1 MRKIYF
7 IIILIIFSVFSF
19 TKTVKSQSESDFEM
33 MKNIEIFIEIYK
45 SLNANYVEDIQHGKI
60 MKKAIDKMLADLD
73 PYTVYIPESKMEDY
87 KYMTTGQYGGIGAVI
102 HKREDYVEIAEPYE
116 NSPAHKAGMEA
127 GDLIIAID
135 GESAKDKSTSDVS
148 EILKGQPKT
157 EVKLLIRKA
166 VSGEEKEITIIREEI
181 KITDIPYYGMLNEH
195 IGYIKLSGFT
205 NNVSKEFKE
214 AFVEMKKEN
223 NIDALVIDLRGNG
236 GGLLNEAVS
245 ICNLFVKKGEEIVS
259 TKGKLVDKNRVYR
272 TSSNPVDKD
281 IPLVVLI
288 DGRSASASEIVS
300 GAIQDLDRGV
310 VIGEKTFGKGL
321 VQNILSLDYNTKLK
335 ITVAKYYIPSGR
347 CIQAI
352 DYAHK
357 DLNGKAQKVP
367 DSLLVAFQTKNGRT
381 VYDGAGIFPDIEVT
395 QREYANISYQL
406 ITERIIFDFAG
417 KFVAEN
423 PSITDARNFRI
434 TDEIY
439 QEFVAFTADKDIDY
453 ETKTEKLLKELEEA
467 AEEEKYEESI
477 IKSMEELEKMVL
489 KDKQEDLQKFRE
501 EIALLLKNEIVSR
514 YYFQKGRVEAALD
527 EDPVILKA
535 IEVLENKDIY
545 QSVLDGSFSA
555 N

>member
-1 MRKIYF
+1 M
-7 IIILIIFSVFSF
+7 
-19 TKTVKSQSESDFEM
+19 
-33 MKNIEIFIEIYK
+33 
-45 SLNANYVEDIQHGKI
+45 
-60 MKKAIDKMLADLD
+60 
-73 PYTVYIPESKMEDY
+73 
-87 KYMTTGQYGGIGAVI
+87 
-102 HKREDYVEIAEPYE
+102 
-116 NSPAHKAGMEA
+116 
-127 GDLIIAID
+127 
-135 GESAKDKSTSDVS
+135 
-148 EILKGQPKT
+148 
-157 EVKLLIRKA
+157 
-166 VSGEEKEITIIREEI
+166 
-181 KITDIPYYGMLNEH
+181 NE
-195 IGYIKLSGFT
+195 GYIKLVKKNKIATLTFYHPKSNSLPSSLLKEMIEKF
-205 NNVSKEFKE
+205 NQLSDDENVNVIILQSEGDKTFCAGASFDELIEIGNFENGKKFFMSFANLINSIRKCKKIVIGKIIGKVVGGGVGLVSVCDYTFASKDSPLKLSELALGLGPFVVGPPIERKIGKE

-281 IPLVVLI
+281 ISLVVLI

-406 ITERIIFDFAG
+406 ITERIIFDFAS

-535 IEVLENKDIY
+535 IEVLENKEIY